1 MLIEEETIIAV
12 QRVLDALQTSG
23 LSILY
28 LALAGSISEDR
39 FDSRGYRTS
48 DFDIVVVTGEE
59 FNGQDVKLSGFE
71 FRKKPHWNQQGG
83 WAISRRESQENE
95 RPIDVALVNPGYLR
109 ELVDYMTDMTDE
121 EIEKLLIRSSIL
133 VMFAQGMPLTNNLD
147 EGKSLAIQIL
157 KQVYTSEVA
166 TKIRN
171 KRKRD

>member
-1 MLIEEETIIAV
+1 MLNEGETIIAV
-12 QRVLDALQTSG
+12 QRVREALQTSG

-28 LALAGSISEDR
+28 LALASSFSEGR
-39 FDSRGYRTS
+39 FDSRGHGTS
-48 DFDIVVVTGEE
+48 DFDIVVATGEE
-59 FNGQDVKLSGFE
+59 FNGQGIELSGFE
-71 FRKKPHWNQQGG
+71 VRKKPHWNEQGG
-83 WAISRRESQENE
+83 WAICRRESQESE

-109 ELVDYMTDMTDE
+109 ELVDHMTDMTDE

-166 TKIRN
+166 KKIRN